1 MQNIKQLISQGEGV
15 RLDFKQVI
23 QNPRKI
29 AKAMVSFA
37 NTDGGILLI
46 GVRDNGSIAGV
57 RSEDEKHMLELAAS
71 FHSKP
76 EVKYE
81 VEEVIVEGKLVL
93 KVTIPIGD
101 KQPYYSRGEDDR
113 WWVYVRV
120 NDNSILASKTTVDFM
135 HSKKKSLNLNIG
147 DMEQKILRFV
157 SEREKTTIAEICK
170 KFNMGRRRVSRIVVD
185 LMRAQVIRSHTTEK
199 IEYFTANEGA

>member
-1 MQNIKQLISQGEGV
+1 MKEIKQLISQGEGV

-76 EVKYE
+76 EIEYQ
-81 VEEVIVEGKLVL
+81 VEEVIVEGKMVL
-93 KVTIPIGD
+93 KVNIPVGK

-135 HSKKKSLNLNIG
+135 HSKKKSLSLNMG
-147 DMEQKILRFV
+147 ALEQKILRYV
-157 SEREKTTIAEICK
+157 SENEKTTIADICK
-170 KFNMGRRRVSRIVVD
+170 KFNLGRRRVSGVVVD

-199 IEYFTANEGA
+199 TEYFTTNEGA

>member
-1 MQNIKQLISQGEGV
+1 MKEIKQLISQGEGV

-76 EVKYE
+76 EIEYQ
-81 VEEVIVEGKLVL
+81 VEEVIVDGKMVL
-93 KVTIPIGD
+93 KVIIPAGK

-113 WWVYVRV
+113 
-120 NDNSILASKTTVDFM
+120 
-135 HSKKKSLNLNIG
+135 
-147 DMEQKILRFV
+147 
-157 SEREKTTIAEICK
+157 
-170 KFNMGRRRVSRIVVD
+170 
-185 LMRAQVIRSHTTEK
+185 
-199 IEYFTANEGA
+199 